1 MLKRYNQRLCKRFF
15 RLAKKYAAKG
25 YSLDDLF
32 SILKSKDSFVVLFLL
47 IIKALFNLKD
57 SDSCDYSENYNF
69 FFDGGSENNLSS
81 DADFSESIFRS
92 DTFSAIFRL
101 EYGL

>member
-32 SILKSKDSFVVLFLL
+32 SILKSKDSFVILFVL

-57 SDSCDYSENYNF
+57 SDSCDYSENDGY
-69 FFDGGSENNLSS
+69 FFDDRFAENLSS
-81 DADFSESIFRS
+81 EADLSEDIFRS
-92 DTFSAIFRL
+92 DTFPAIFRL

>member
-1 MLKRYNQRLCKRFF
+1 MLKRYNQRLYKRFF
-15 RLAKKYAAKG
+15 RLAKKYTAKG

-32 SILKSKDSFVVLFLL
+32 SILKSKDSFVILFVL

-57 SDSCDYSENYNF
+57 SDSCDSSENYNF
-69 FFDGGSENNLSS
+69 FSDDSDKNLSS
-81 DADFSESIFRS
+81 NTDFSETVFRS
-92 DTFSAIFRL
+92 DAFPAMYRL